1 MKLQIQKSDIKLF
14 FSKLNWKLLLII
26 ALTILLPSIYSTVR
40 IYFVGTINDGSNYT
54 IASQIQWLNI
64 AYEIITEAIIVPMF
78 FWLANLKEK
87 IQERRGIDNE
97 IRSTYTWLT
106 LIVFGL
112 FLLFTIIIFSCLGP
126 MVDSLNLSAVD
137 KPKTL
142 EYMRY
147 QVWAIFLTS
156 ISGYLVV
163 SFSVLKL
170 NGYLWMGLI
179 INAIYLVSNIFLDL
193 FLVSDN
199 SFSLNLQYQGLGIS
213 SIISGLLY
221 FLASL
226 TYFFLRRS
234 KMFTLHLIKTDI
246 FTKQYIQQYFKGF
259 LLAGTET
266 LVRNVIFTLMIIKMF
281 DLIAEQGTY
290 WVANGYIWGWLLL
303 PINILSLFIKE
314 TYSSDIVFSDKT
326 KDRRYKMGFYY
337 CLTIIFILI
346 WFVTIPSYKPFI
358 QNVLNVDDPTDVYR
372 IVMILLGFY
381 VCFALSQV
389 IDAYFIA
396 EGRIGIFLVQ
406 TLIVNFTVYPIYF
419 ICYKTGVWVPSLESI
434 SLMFGVGLLVDL
446 IVDVILYFLVINNK
460 IPTIKF
466 KNKVE
471 NTFKI

>member
-1 MKLQIQKSDIKLF
+1 MKLQINKSDIKLF

-78 FWLANLKEK
+78 FWLANLKAK
-87 IQERRGIDNE
+87 IDERKTIDNE
-97 IRSTYTWLT
+97 IRTTYTLLT
-106 LIVFGL
+106 LIVFSL

-126 MVDSLNLSAVD
+126 MVDSLNLSSTD
-137 KPKTL
+137 RPKTL

-156 ISGYLVV
+156 LSSYLIV
-163 SFSVLKL
+163 SFSVLKFR
-170 NGYLWMGLI
+170 GYLWMGII
-179 INAIYLVSNIFLDL
+179 INAIYLVTNVLLDL
-193 FLVSDN
+193 FLVSN
-199 SFSLNLQYQGLGIS
+199 HSFSLNLQYQGLGIS
-213 SIISGLLY
+213 SIVSGGL
-221 FLASL
+221 FLIASL
-226 TYFFLRRS
+226 TYFFLKSSR
-234 KMFTLHLIKTDI
+234 MFTWHFDKTNF
-246 FTKQYIQQYFKGF
+246 FTKEYMLQYFKGF

-266 LVRNVIFTLMIIKMF
+266 LVRNVIFSLMIIKMF
-281 DLIAEQGTY
+281 DLINEQGTY
-290 WVANGYIWGWLLL
+290 WVANGFIWGWLLL

-314 TYSSDIVFSDKT
+314 TYASEIVFEDKV

-337 CLTIIFILI
+337 SLTLIFILI
-346 WFVTIPSYKPFI
+346 WFATIPTYKLFI
-358 QNVLNVDDPTDVYR
+358 QNVLNVADPTDVYR

-396 EGRIGIFLVQ
+396 EGKIGIFLLQ

-419 ICYKTGVWVPSLESI
+419 ICYKTGAWTPSLESI
-434 SLMFGVGLLVDL
+434 SIMFGVGLLVDL
-446 IVDVILYFLVINNK
+446 IVDIALYLLVINNRL
-460 IPTIKF
+460 P
-466 KNKVE
+466 
-471 NTFKI
+471 TFKIKRKKSYRDYL